1 MQLAKTT
8 PSQQSKDQQNLNSNL
23 RNILAKVNIGGKCI
37 LKDPQGFTIVVK
49 SSIFK
54 LLLKT
59 IFSKHFL
66 LNTPSFYK
74 HPRDIKFHKGDIII
88 EMNKVLK
95 RPKEKGG
102 LNCST
107 VAFRKTLSCYII
119 LSLYKH
125 FYVNI
130 LTTKRNSVLTL
141 TIECVCS
148 WN

>member
-1 MQLAKTT
+1 MFLRFLIKLAPCQTTIHNKMKRKLIMQLAKTT
-8 PSQQSKDQQNLNSNL
+8 PSQQSKDQQNLNSNP

-107 VAFRKTLSCYII
+107 VAFRKTLSC
-119 LSLYKH
+119 
-125 FYVNI
+125 
-130 LTTKRNSVLTL
+130 
-141 TIECVCS
+141 
-148 WN
+148 